1 MQSDTEN
8 NGLPVSWENC
18 RKLIET
24 LPEALFLENLDGTII
39 EANQQTCQILGCQKE
54 ELIGLNVEELVS
66 KDSSTFFPDEL
77 EGVTLE
83 DRTIET
89 INKRKG
95 GEEIPVEIKG
105 KVIEVRGSKRLLVS
119 MRDISSRQQMKQELK
134 EIHGKL
140 KRSRERYKSYFDEL
154 GDSVYITKVGG
165 EDHGKILDVNSTAT
179 EQTGYSRRELLG
191 MNIEGNLAI
200 PDTNTINYQEGDEKL
215 ARGETITFK
224 VRRQ

>member
-54 ELIGLNVEELVS
+54 ELIELNVEELVS

>member
-224 VRRQ
+224 VRRR